1 MGMKMI
7 TKIDRMIIEM
17 IYKLYLYGLV
27 LVQVVLVFVLLVI
40 QVLVLGLV
48 DMIRV
53 KVLMEVR

>member
-17 IYKLYLYGLV
+17 IYKLHLYGLIQV
-27 LVQVVLVFVLLVI
+27 LVVLVI
-40 QVLVLGLV
+40 QV
-48 DMIRV
+48 V

>member
-27 LVQVVLVFVLLVI
+27 LI
-40 QVLVLGLV
+40 QV

>member
-7 TKIDRMIIEM
+7 TKIERMIIEM

-27 LVQVVLVFVLLVI
+27 LVQV
-40 QVLVLGLV
+40 

>member
-17 IYKLYLYGLV
+17 IYKLYLYV
-27 LVQVVLVFVLLVI
+27 LLFGLLVI
-40 QVLVLGLV
+40 QVLIQV